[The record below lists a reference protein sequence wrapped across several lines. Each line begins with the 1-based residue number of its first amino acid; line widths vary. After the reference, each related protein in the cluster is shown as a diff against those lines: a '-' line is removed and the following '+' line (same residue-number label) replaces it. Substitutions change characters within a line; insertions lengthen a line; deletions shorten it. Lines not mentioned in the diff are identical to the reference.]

1 MSMLWRCQWSVD
13 HHGPSMRSMMLVL
26 HNTTQNATTNSLPLQ
41 FSLWHRFWPATLFVI
56 SHLAKHK
63 KEGQTTERRWWDLH
77 FLESFY
83 NHLNGIWTF
92 WRKDSAQ
99 RDIFRGKCGVGDA
112 RVSEKIKAR
121 HLIRENKKNI
131 GWINMEQKQESC
143 SKKASKLHPW
153 PG

>member
-1 MSMLWRCQWSVD
+1 MISWSPRSIHEVD
-13 HHGPSMRSMMLVL
+13 DVSSTQ
-26 HNTTQNATTNSLPLQ
+26 HNPKCNNQLSTTAILSLTQ
-41 FSLWHRFWPATLFVI
+41 I
-56 SHLAKHK
+56 LACYIVCDFASRKTQK
-63 KEGQTTERRWWDLH
+63 RRANNRKTVVRQLH